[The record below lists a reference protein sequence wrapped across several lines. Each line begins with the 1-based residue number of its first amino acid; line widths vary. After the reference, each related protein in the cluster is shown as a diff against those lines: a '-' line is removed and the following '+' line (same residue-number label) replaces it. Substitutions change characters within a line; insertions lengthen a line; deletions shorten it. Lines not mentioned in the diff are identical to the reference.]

1 MESAKP
7 WKMKEKTVANK
18 WKQWKSYEIRWMQW
32 KTKEANPEPPEKKC
46 KQRCRIISAPK
57 GISQMSFVY
66 ILSLGSPCFLST
78 AAFSWSLHSNPPKA
92 CEGSQTMFG
101 ALVKNIN
108 AFSNCRFLKK
118 GSFQI
123 PDMCEY
129 IVCWIL
135 EPIWKIHPLVLVHN
149 LGAALQ

>member
-7 WKMKEKTVANK
+7 WKMKEKNVANK

-32 KTKEANPEPPEKKC
+32 KTKEANPVPPEKKC